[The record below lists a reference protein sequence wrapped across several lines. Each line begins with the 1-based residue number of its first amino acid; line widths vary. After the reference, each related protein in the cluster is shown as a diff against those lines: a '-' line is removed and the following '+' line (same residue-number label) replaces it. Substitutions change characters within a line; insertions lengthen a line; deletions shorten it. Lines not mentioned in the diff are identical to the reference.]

1 MNAISSVGQA
11 SSSSSG
17 RDAYSALNSQQ
28 FIKIMFAELSRQDPL
43 KPNDSNETLKQ
54 LASIRSIQSDL
65 ELQTKLGSL
74 VGQNELASAGGLIGK
89 TIVGLNG
96 GFDRVHGIVESVIR
110 TSDGP
115 VLRLQSGHFVPY
127 ENLEQII
134 ETPPPPPPPP
144 PVTPP
149 TPPVTPNP

>member
-1 MNAISSVGQA
+1 MSAVSSFGQA
-11 SSSSSG
+11 SSSG
-17 RDAYSALNSQQ
+17 GTRDAYSALNSQQ

-43 KPNDSNETLKQ
+43 KPNDSSETLKQ

-89 TIVGLNG
+89 QIVGLNG
-96 GFDRVHGIVESVIR
+96 GFDRVNGIVESVIR

-115 VLRLQSGHFVPY
+115 VLRLQSGQFVPFQ
-127 ENLEQII
+127 NLEQII
-134 ETPPPPPPPP
+134 DTPA
-144 PVTPP
+144 TPITP
-149 TPPVTPNP
+149 TTPPVTPNP